1 MRLNH
6 LRIEFKKPST
16 LMKLAMSG
24 IVHYHEIIP
33 GIMLHREPTYGVVK
47 LKLGFLFIVQFHNL
61 GLVLKLIGKQSIK
74 LINLANA

>member
-1 MRLNH
+1 
-6 LRIEFKKPST
+6 
-16 LMKLAMSG
+16 MKLTMSS

-74 LINLANA
+74 LFNLANA